1 MFTFRALHNL
11 YLFRPNQR
19 SPSKSE
25 TRRLWTPRLRK
36 CMFSGNFRNPE
47 RFPDSSIHEAR
58 YRCSRYEEALLR
70 RYLLLVAISTTAF
83 SIQYQCSAALYR
95 VVTIYLSPR
104 AHRNAN
110 VKSSE
115 TLKIRFSLAAM
126 RYARVIRAIPSTH
139 KFPSGFV
146 SANRLD
152 TLSYLF

>member
-83 SIQYQCSAALYR
+83 SIDPVSMFSR
-95 VVTIYLSPR
+95 VVPRCNNLSVASRPPKR
-104 AHRNAN
+104 ERQIERNAKN
-110 VKSSE
+110 TILISRDA
-115 TLKIRFSLAAM
+115 IRS
-126 RYARVIRAIPSTH
+126 RDSRNPEYT
-139 KFPSGFV
+139 
-146 SANRLD
+146 
-152 TLSYLF
+152 